1 LSRAVSQTVCCP
13 LPACVHTSHCSVK
26 DLCSRTTQLRTHE
39 LASPTS
45 PTSTFNSAHVVCAK
59 CQLAY
64 HRRWLSAGTPTGT
77 KAVQWRATARHM
89 RLKCKPLLVQCRCCC
104 LGALVWTTP
113 SNRSRVPAPVAG
125 ALCRQQHVSAQAPA
139 LHAPPQ
145 HTAPV
150 RLRVMELRRHHTSA
164 SPAATDTPVRPRARE
179 RAGDWPFHRPPPSAC
194 TRVHTPGRAR
204 CGRRPP
210 HMPAKHHE
218 VHYCLHGAGCQRVRH
233 APAAA
238 RRTRRGRR
246 PLRPPAG
253 AAYMVPVMS
262 ASAMR
267 QPPSGVR
274 DVAGAPRQPTN

>member
-1 LSRAVSQTVCCP
+1 MWYVQ
-13 LPACVHTSHCSVK
+13 
-26 DLCSRTTQLRTHE
+26 
-39 LASPTS
+39 
-45 PTSTFNSAHVVCAK
+45 K

-64 HRRWLSAGTPTGT
+64 HRQWLSAATPTGT

-89 RLKCKPLLVQCRCCC
+89 SLKCKPLLVQCRCCS

-113 SNRSRVPAPVAG
+113 SNRSRVPAPAAG
-125 ALCRQQHVSAQAPA
+125 ALCRQQNVSAC
-139 LHAPPQ
+139 HAAAAA
-145 HTAPV
+145 HA
-150 RLRVMELRRHHTSA
+150 SA
-164 SPAATDTPVRPRARE
+164 SPAATDTPIRPVARE
-179 RAGDWPFHRPPPSAC
+179 RAGDRPFYRPPPSAC

-218 VHYCLHGAGCQRVRH
+218 VHYCLHGAGYQRVRH